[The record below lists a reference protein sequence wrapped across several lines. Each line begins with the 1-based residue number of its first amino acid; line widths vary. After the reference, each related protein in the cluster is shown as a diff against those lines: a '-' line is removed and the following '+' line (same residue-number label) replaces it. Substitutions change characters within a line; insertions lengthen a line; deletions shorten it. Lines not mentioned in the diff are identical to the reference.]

1 MECRR
6 SLDHSCCRA
15 TTTTSMTMPCSG
27 ARSGAMRSGGSPHG
41 IVDHWRCRRIRCCA
55 ARGRQAGR
63 ARRRHEDY
71 RSRNLRRRV
80 AFRRARRNDP
90 PDQVHAGPR
99 TASRLRRPRAY
110 HRPGRGP
117 STQHGRPRF
126 PSHSVGPSL
135 RTQPRAIGPPPA
147 AVGRALVD
155 PGRRAGDD
163 RGRRQPRQTRP
174 EGRCACRRAHSS
186 GRDRCAGQL
195 ARSAISTAFVDILSI
210 DALSDGEIAEI
221 LSRAAQ
227 FFTGNRGRRSAE
239 RLHGKIVFNL
249 FYENSTRT
257 AMSFATAAHRLG
269 ASAISLSV
277 ERSSVQK
284 GETLEDTARTLNAM
298 RPDALVIRHRENGAP
313 AAVALVMDAPVLNAG
328 DGTNEHPTQA
338 LLDAATIQHRLGNL
352 EGLKV
357 AICGDIR
364 HSRVARSSAKLLP
377 RLGAEVR
384 LAGPPSLMPDGIPP
398 LLIDDAIC
406 GADVVM
412 MLRVQRER
420 LEEDLGDAPGEY
432 LARYGLT
439 RERLATA
446 SPQAVVMHP
455 GPMNRGVEI
464 DSGIAD
470 DPDRSLI
477 TLQVEMGVAVRMA
490 CLEIVVGSTA
500 SSALRR

>member
-1 MECRR
+1 
-6 SLDHSCCRA
+6 
-15 TTTTSMTMPCSG
+15 
-27 ARSGAMRSGGSPHG
+27 
-41 IVDHWRCRRIRCCA
+41 
-55 ARGRQAGR
+55 
-63 ARRRHEDY
+63 
-71 RSRNLRRRV
+71 
-80 AFRRARRNDP
+80 
-90 PDQVHAGPR
+90 
-99 TASRLRRPRAY
+99 
-110 HRPGRGP
+110 
-117 STQHGRPRF
+117 
-126 PSHSVGPSL
+126 
-135 RTQPRAIGPPPA
+135 
-147 AVGRALVD
+147 
-155 PGRRAGDD
+155 
-163 RGRRQPRQTRP
+163 
-174 EGRCACRRAHSS
+174 
-186 GRDRCAGQL
+186 
-195 ARSAISTAFVDILSI
+195 VDILSI

-221 LSRAAQ
+221 LERSGQ
-227 FFTGNRGRRSAE
+227 FFAGNRGRRSAE

-313 AAVALVMDAPVLNAG
+313 AAVALIVDAPVLNAG

-338 LLDAATIQHRLGNL
+338 LLDAATIRQRLGRI

-364 HSRVARSSAKLLP
+364 HSRVARSNAKLLP

-384 LAGPPSLMPDGIPP
+384 LAGPPGLAPDGMSV
-398 LLIDDAIC
+398 DEAIA
-406 GADVVM
+406 GADVVK

-446 SPQAVVMHP
+446 SESAVVMHP

-464 DSGIAD
+464 DPSVAD
-470 DPDRSLI
+470 DPERSLI
-477 TLQVEMGVAVRMA
+477 ALQVEMGVATRMA
-490 CLEIVVGSTA
+490 CLELVVGSGA
-500 SSALRR
+500 R